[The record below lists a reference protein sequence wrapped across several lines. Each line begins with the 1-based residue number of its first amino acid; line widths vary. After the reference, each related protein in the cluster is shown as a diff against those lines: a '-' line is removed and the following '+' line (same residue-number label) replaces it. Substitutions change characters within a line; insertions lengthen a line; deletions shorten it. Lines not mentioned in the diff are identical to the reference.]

1 MHKKSYDKCK
11 TCRTGAFASSA
22 ESSVSQQSFC
32 KYIGSLAAA
41 ALKTEAAVTP
51 KPGLVDRENSG
62 AHRDMDYPLF
72 LASSRALEPYF
83 ARCVMLGFERGRACK
98 RLETGCLLSSGGG
111 ECDSGLQKLR
121 SAGLAAEDDMY
132 AVTGG
137 VNTHKGVIFSM
148 GILCFCIGQLAAEEE
163 IPGLWKQQGFSESR
177 KQLNPQSFP
186 NLREVQMQQEFRRI
200 RKLQKM
206 HKSQEAQNLSETQDM
221 SEMQRL
227 QNLQKLQRRCK
238 EAAEQLLKAKNPSD
252 TNGARVFRE
261 EGAGGIRKEALSG
274 FSSVFEAG
282 YPALLESLNLG
293 LSENTAL
300 IRTLLIL
307 MTKTEDSNAV
317 HRGGKEGL
325 CFMRRQAVE
334 ILQEDFRGAEEK
346 VLERV
351 RAFDRACIKKN
362 LSPGGSADLLAL
374 TVMLHSLFS
383 QEISQELKTK
393 F

>member
-1 MHKKSYDKCK
+1 MHRKSYDKSK
-11 TCRTGAFASSA
+11 ICRTETFAGST

-51 KPGLVDRENSG
+51 KPGLVDQENSG

-83 ARCVMLGFERGRACK
+83 ARCVMLGFERGRACNK
-98 RLETGCLLSSGGG
+98 SETDCLLSSDGS
-111 ECDSGLQKLR
+111 ECDSGLRKLR

-148 GILCFCIGQLAAEEE
+148 GILCFCIGQLASEGEL
-163 IPGLWKQQGFSESR
+163 PGLRKSR
-177 KQLNPQSFP
+177 
-186 NLREVQMQQEFRRI
+186 
-200 RKLQKM
+200 
-206 HKSQEAQNLSETQDM
+206 
-221 SEMQRL
+221 
-227 QNLQKLQRRCK
+227 NLQKLQRRCK
-238 EAAEQLLKAKNPSD
+238 KTAEQLLKAKNPSD
-252 TNGARVFRE
+252 TNGARAFRE
-261 EGAGGIRKEALSG
+261 ERTGGIRKEALSG

-325 CFMRRQAVE
+325 CFMRRQAEE
-334 ILQEDFRGAEEK
+334 ILQENFRGAEER